1 MLYFTRWKA
10 LAIILTALIVCLFA
24 VPNFFPQE
32 RVKTWPVWA
41 QRHIVLGLDLQGG
54 SYLLLEVDSN
64 YVKKEKLDQVRDEV
78 RRVLREAKIGY
89 TGLSARADAV
99 EVRIKETDLQA
110 ALPKLRELSQPLGG
124 LLGSSGQRSLEVSD
138 AGGGLIRLVVPQ
150 AAITDRVRQTI
161 EQSIQIVERRINQ
174 LGTVEPLIQ
183 RQGTDRILVQVPGL
197 QDPTELK
204 RILGQTAKM
213 EFRMV
218 DSTVSPDQ
226 AQRGSVPADSEIL
239 MSEQSPKVPY
249 VIKKQVLV
257 SGGDLTDAQ
266 PGFDQRTNEPIVNF
280 KFNSSGSRKFA
291 QATSENVGLPFAIIL
306 DNKVISA
313 PVIRE
318 PITGGQGQISGSF
331 TVQAANELALLLR
344 AGALP
349 APLTVIE
356 ERTVGPGL
364 GQDSIEK
371 GELAAYV
378 GSIMVIVFMLVTYR
392 LFGVFANIAV
402 AINVAMIFG
411 ILSLLNATLTL
422 PGIAG
427 IVLTVG
433 IAVDSNVLIYERIRE
448 ELRGG
453 RNAISAIDA
462 GFRRALSTI
471 LDSNITTFIAA
482 AVLFYIGTGP
492 GPRLRRYARHR
503 HHHHSLHRL
512 YPHQPDRRRL
522 GAMETAEDR
531 ADLGIS
537 LVTQFVLIGL
547 GILIAVLTVVAV
559 LDLLPPL
566 RIVPDDTHF
575 DFTRFRRISF
585 PISAALSILA
595 IVLFFTHGLNFGID
609 FRGGT
614 LLEVQNKSGPADIGA
629 MRATLST
636 LGLGDIQL
644 QQFGGPNDVLIRV
657 AEQPGGDSAQQAA
670 VTKVRTALGDSVD
683 YRRVEVVGPRVSGE
697 LLAYGMLGLMLAI
710 FAILI
715 YLWFRFEWQFALGAM
730 IANVHDIVLTIGFM
744 SITQVDFDLTSIAA
758 LLTILGY
765 SLNDTVVIYDRIR
778 EMLRRYKKMP
788 MPQLLN
794 ESINSTLSRS
804 IITHVTVTLALL
816 ALLVFGG
823 HAIHS
828 FTAVMMFGVVLV
840 GTYTSI
846 FIAAPIL
853 IYLGVGEHRDAPD
866 KPAKKK

>member
-10 LAIILTALIVCLFA
+10 LAIILTTLVVCLCA
-24 VPNFFPQE
+24 VPNFFPE
-32 RVKTWPVWA
+32 AKVKTWPLWA

-64 YVKKEKLDQVRDEV
+64 YVKKEKLDQVRDDV
-78 RRVLREAKIGY
+78 RRVLREAKIPY
-89 TGLSARADAV
+89 TGLVSRADSA
-99 EVRIKETDLQA
+99 EVRVTKDTDVPT
-110 ALPKLRELSQPLGG
+110 ALTKLRELSQPLGG

-138 AGGGLIRLVVPQ
+138 AGGGLIRLNVPQ

-161 EQSIQIVERRINQ
+161 EQSIQIVERRVNQ
-174 LGTVEPLIQ
+174 LGTVEPIIQ

-204 RILGQTAKM
+204 RILGKTAKM

-226 AQRGSVPADSEIL
+226 AQAGRVPPDSEIL
-239 MSEQSPKVPY
+239 MSAQAPKVPE

-257 SGGDLTDAQ
+257 SGGELTDAQ
-266 PGFDQRTNEPIVNF
+266 PGFDQRSGEPIVSF
-280 KFNSSGSRKFA
+280 KFNTSGSRKFA
-291 QATSENVGLPFAIIL
+291 QATVDNVGQRFAIVL
-306 DNKVISA
+306 DNEVISA

-318 PITGGQGQISGSF
+318 PITGGSGQISGSF
-331 TVQAANELALLLR
+331 TVQSANELSILLR

-411 ILSLLNATLTL
+411 LLSLLNATLTL

-492 GPRLRRYARHR
+492 VRGFAV
-503 HHHHSLHRL
+503 
-512 YPHQPDRRRL
+512 
-522 GAMETAEDR
+522 T
-531 ADLGIS
+531 LGI
-537 LVTQFVLIGL
+537 
-547 GILIAVLTVVAV
+547 GIITTV
-559 LDLLPPL
+559 
-566 RIVPDDTHF
+566 
-575 DFTRFRRISF
+575 FT
-585 PISAALSILA
+585 A
-595 IVLFFTHGLNFGID
+595 FT
-609 FRGGT
+609 
-614 LLEVQNKSGPADIGA
+614 
-629 MRATLST
+629 
-636 LGLGDIQL
+636 
-644 QQFGGPNDVLIRV
+644 
-657 AEQPGGDSAQQAA
+657 
-670 VTKVRTALGDSVD
+670 
-683 YRRVEVVGPRVSGE
+683 
-697 LLAYGMLGLMLAI
+697 
-710 FAILI
+710 
-715 YLWFRFEWQFALGAM
+715 
-730 IANVHDIVLTIGFM
+730 
-744 SITQVDFDLTSIAA
+744 LTSLIVA
-758 LLTILGY
+758 GWVRWKRPK
-765 SLNDTVVIYDRIR
+765 TV
-778 EMLRRYKKMP
+778 
-788 MPQLLN
+788 
-794 ESINSTLSRS
+794 
-804 IITHVTVTLALL
+804 
-816 ALLVFGG
+816 
-823 HAIHS
+823 
-828 FTAVMMFGVVLV
+828 
-840 GTYTSI
+840 
-846 FIAAPIL
+846 PI
-853 IYLGVGEHRDAPD
+853 
-866 KPAKKK
+866 